1 MASRR
6 FYQLLLDTDQSNSR
20 FLSLA
25 SADVAEIAVRSGAK
39 ITKAPVRE
47 LHLPAGMTLA
57 ALVRGDEV
65 RLIDGNTKILA
76 GDFVVVFSLQGT
88 LEKIEKWFS

>member
-1 MASRR
+1 
-6 FYQLLLDTDQSNSR
+6 
-20 FLSLA
+20 
-25 SADVAEIAVRSGAK
+25 
-39 ITKAPVRE
+39 
-47 LHLPAGMTLA
+47 MTLA